1 MYQLYSDKLNNFE
14 CQIQLEGCSLNDANA
29 RLIVESEDNS
39 LIFKGS
45 INNDGYCVIPIK
57 KLKNMVSESGVMRLE
72 VIADDMYFSPW
83 ESEYNL
89 VQSKKVT
96 VEVKSQ
102 TNQNIIKENVKP
114 KMDVKVKNVP
124 NQQRN
129 HTISEEKNLTKG
141 DLNMLLKRLRR

>member
-29 RLIVESEDNS
+29 RLIVESDDNS

-45 INNDGYCVIPIK
+45 INKDGYCVIPIK

>member
-114 KMDVKVKNVP
+114 KMDVKIKNVP

>member
-29 RLIVESEDNS
+29 RLIVESDDNS

>member
-29 RLIVESEDNS
+29 RLIVESDDNS

-114 KMDVKVKNVP
+114 KMDVKIKNVP